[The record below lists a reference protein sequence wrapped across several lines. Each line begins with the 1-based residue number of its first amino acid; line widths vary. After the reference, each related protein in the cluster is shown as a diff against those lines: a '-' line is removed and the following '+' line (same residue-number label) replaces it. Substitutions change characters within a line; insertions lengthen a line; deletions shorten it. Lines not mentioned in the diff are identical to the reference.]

1 MRSQRTH
8 IDPDFCISIIKSCI
22 KGIFVTNSFF
32 FLFFVFCF
40 VLFCY
45 SIFATFAMKAYI
57 VIFHLK
63 KTEFENTHDVS
74 NSSPDREEMV
84 KNREV

>member
-1 MRSQRTH
+1 
-8 IDPDFCISIIKSCI
+8 
-22 KGIFVTNSFF
+22 
-32 FLFFVFCF
+32 
-40 VLFCY
+40 
-45 SIFATFAMKAYI
+45 MKAYI